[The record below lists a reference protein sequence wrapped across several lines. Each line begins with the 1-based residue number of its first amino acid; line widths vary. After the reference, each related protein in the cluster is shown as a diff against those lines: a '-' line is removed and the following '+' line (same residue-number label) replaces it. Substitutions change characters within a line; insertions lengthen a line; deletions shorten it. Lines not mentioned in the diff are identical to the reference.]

1 MAKTGGVEYLQQSFT
16 FASTT
21 SFHIGWLPPQA
32 YVTDVKVYVTT
43 DFSDGVLDVGD
54 ASTANLFAD
63 DVSLNGTGSKTVTS
77 TAQWGN
83 VQSTTDQTEVK
94 GIVVFTST
102 APAAGAGRV
111 VVEYAFNE

>member
-1 MAKTGGVEYLQQSFT
+1 MAKTGGIEYLQANIT
-16 FASTT
+16 FASTS

-32 YVTDVKVYVTT
+32 YITNVQVFVTT

-54 ASTANLFAD
+54 ADTAALFAD
-63 DVSLNGTGSKTVTS
+63 DVSLHATGEKSVTS
-77 TAQWGN
+77 TAQWGA

-102 APAAGAGRV
+102 APAAGAARV
-111 VVEYAFNE
+111 VVSYAFNE